1 MSESDEDKP
10 RPKRAASADAPAS
23 AVSRELNEDE
33 INAPSKQTLVMLAV
47 ISAST
52 LVMWAAGR
60 AACNYQVEG
69 ENLTPRPVSLEQR
82 TRTAKD
88 VGLEFAQAAAS
99 GEFSVALQL
108 STGEAADWAK
118 KEQSACGTCEQQRKA
133 SKGRVFTSA
142 AVLQANSVDAIVR
155 TRTIGAPGGEVT
167 HFLGVERDGRNWR
180 VSRISTEVAGIEL
193 KAAPNSAES
202 PTVMPHDQPAEAGE
216 LPAGTSK
223 DAKDSPDGVSA
234 PPAKPSTEVPSKT
247 QP

>member
-10 RPKRAASADAPAS
+10 RPKRLASADASAS

-33 INAPSKQTLVMLAV
+33 IDAPSKQTLVMLAV

-52 LVMWAAGR
+52 LIMWAAGR

-82 TRTAKD
+82 TRTSKD
-88 VGLEFAQAAAS
+88 VGLEFAQAVAS
-99 GEFSVALQL
+99 GEFSIALQL
-108 STGEAADWAK
+108 SAGEAADWAK

-133 SKGRVFTSA
+133 AKGRVFTSA
-142 AVLQANSVDAIVR
+142 AVLQANSKEALVK

-167 HFLGVERDGRNWR
+167 RFLGVEREGRNWR
-180 VSRISTEVAGIEL
+180 VTRISTDAAGIEL
-193 KAAPNSAES
+193 KEPPSPSEPPVTAP
-202 PTVMPHDQPAEAGE
+202 PAP
-216 LPAGTSK
+216 PA
-223 DAKDSPDGVSA
+223 DAVQEPEITPKDSPDGTSA
-234 PPAKPSTEVPSKT
+234 SPVAPLPPSTAAPSKA